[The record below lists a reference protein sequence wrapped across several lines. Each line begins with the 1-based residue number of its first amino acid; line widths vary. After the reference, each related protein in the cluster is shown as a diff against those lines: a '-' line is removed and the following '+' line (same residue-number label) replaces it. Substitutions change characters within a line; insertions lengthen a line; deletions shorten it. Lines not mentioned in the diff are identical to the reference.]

1 MGRAPGDLLD
11 GVDAD
16 LFERR
21 GPLWSDP
28 LDPVQVVFHASHS
41 SAPAFLLLGRVA
53 PAADSTRLAVSA
65 HPTRRGS
72 RVRPPDHRWID
83 GGNGHNGLHFSS
95 EVGSAAGILGPASDH
110 VVMAAKGARRESQY
124 SSRCHDNSSSTA
136 GRPNGS
142 PAWQTHH
149 GPGTAP
155 RAPLSSEDGTRTGR
169 PGAVCC
175 IRHVTTFSVAI
186 RPPPPRLLAGRS
198 APFAGWKAYRATG
211 ARSLRL

>member
-1 MGRAPGDLLD
+1 MTQLLD

-41 SAPAFLLLGRVA
+41 SAPAFLLLSRVA

-110 VVMAAKGARRESQY
+110 VVMAAIGARRESQY

-142 PAWQTHH
+142 PAWQTHR
-149 GPGTAP
+149 GP
-155 RAPLSSEDGTRTGR
+155 RLRTGR
-169 PGAVCC
+169 
-175 IRHVTTFSVAI
+175 
-186 RPPPPRLLAGRS
+186 S
-198 APFAGWKAYRATG
+198 ALFGGWDAHRATG
-211 ARSLRL
+211 GRRVRSGVWQRCLAELTARVTEIGWLW